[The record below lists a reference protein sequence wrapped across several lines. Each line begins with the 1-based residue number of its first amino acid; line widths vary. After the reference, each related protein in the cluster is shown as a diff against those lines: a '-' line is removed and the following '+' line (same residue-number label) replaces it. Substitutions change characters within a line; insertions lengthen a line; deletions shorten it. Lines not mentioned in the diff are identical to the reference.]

1 MSSPDDLDRIAQDSR
16 GIWTSYSCGLTRRG
30 TPVQCLVHRDA
41 LAPGPAG
48 KRVLRVLIVGGLAGD
63 QASVGLA
70 LQALDLYKAQ
80 APPGLAVSAIP
91 CGNPDGLAQGQGPG
105 NGAGGSPTL
114 GYPPADGF
122 FNDPKD
128 PEARYLWRWIGSHPP
143 DLVVE
148 VQAGDGALQGEYNW
162 HVPPGQEMLA
172 SALGASPTGASTP
185 ASSTMVAAGT
195 LIAALGSD
203 APDSL
208 GTIPGVRLV
217 TDAGGLA
224 PALAQLWGVLSNTE
238 GSGPGSDSG
247 SDSIPAPSA
256 ARAELDRRRSR
267 SPLEVCRVLAGRYG
281 HELEPVNY
289 TQGVALSGRLRLGQL
304 EGSGAHL
311 EDVQAVVEPYV
322 SGQKDIFPP
331 DRVSTAGICGL
342 LWTSEVF
349 RLTSEGRYLDLLLD
363 VMSRYQP
370 GEGDSPP
377 TPSDPDHRTEDMFMN
392 ACMLSRT
399 GHLTG
404 EGRYFDMAASALKA
418 PRIQQE
424 DGLFWHS
431 LSTPYYWGR
440 GNGFAALGYAEAL
453 TYLPR
458 EHPDRPLLIERH
470 RKHLESL
477 RRYQSPWGTYHQVIN
492 NPGSYQEFTST
503 CMIGYATARGLR
515 LGWLDS
521 SFRESMD
528 RAWQAVLERIDDDG
542 GLVDCC
548 TNTGVQQSLQDY
560 FDRPA
565 IFGHDDR
572 GGAMALWFATE
583 YIQLSS
589 GQSIII

>member
-1 MSSPDDLDRIAQDSR
+1 
-16 GIWTSYSCGLTRRG
+16 
-30 TPVQCLVHRDA
+30 
-41 LAPGPAG
+41 
-48 KRVLRVLIVGGLAGD
+48 
-63 QASVGLA
+63 
-70 LQALDLYKAQ
+70 
-80 APPGLAVSAIP
+80 
-91 CGNPDGLAQGQGPG
+91 
-105 NGAGGSPTL
+105 
-114 GYPPADGF
+114 
-122 FNDPKD
+122 
-128 PEARYLWRWIGSHPP
+128 
-143 DLVVE
+143 
-148 VQAGDGALQGEYNW
+148 
-162 HVPPGQEMLA
+162 
-172 SALGASPTGASTP
+172 
-185 ASSTMVAAGT
+185 
-195 LIAALGSD
+195 
-203 APDSL
+203 
-208 GTIPGVRLV
+208 
-217 TDAGGLA
+217 
-224 PALAQLWGVLSNTE
+224 
-238 GSGPGSDSG
+238 
-247 SDSIPAPSA
+247 
-256 ARAELDRRRSR
+256 
-267 SPLEVCRVLAGRYG
+267 
-281 HELEPVNY
+281 LEPVNY

-342 LWTSEVF
+342 LWASEVF
-349 RLTSEGRYLDLLLD
+349 RLTSEGRYLDLLLE

-431 LSTPYYWGR
+431 LSAPYYWGR

-515 LGWLDS
+515 LGWLDH
-521 SFRESMD
+521 SFRESME

-589 GQSIII
+589 QQSIII